1 MRLECRKR
9 IEFVKWSVSGDND
22 QQAQNV
28 FSVSYIIYNYSPLNR
43 HFDLF
48 EVFTKVIEIK

>member
-1 MRLECRKR
+1 VRLEYRKR

-28 FSVSYIIYNYSPLNR
+28 FSMSYIIYNYSPLNK